1 MKWSTASDNCAS
13 VANSAYAREHK
24 SVVRAAY
31 AVIGLCAGLL
41 QRAQLSAEGAF
52 ELEAPENRGES
63 FAELLVVGDRIGD
76 VRAANFLGFFAAEPR
91 KYEVRPA
98 TSRAVAQRKKQ
109 L

>member
-1 MKWSTASDNCAS
+1 MVDCERQLRLG
-13 VANSAYAREHK
+13 RELG
-24 SVVRAAY
+24 VRAGAQ
-31 AVIGLCAGLL
+31 IGGACGVRGDRLCAGLL

-76 VRAANFLGFFAAEPR
+76 VRAADFLGFFAAEPG

-98 TSRAVAQRKKQ
+98 TSRAVTQRKK
-109 L
+109 